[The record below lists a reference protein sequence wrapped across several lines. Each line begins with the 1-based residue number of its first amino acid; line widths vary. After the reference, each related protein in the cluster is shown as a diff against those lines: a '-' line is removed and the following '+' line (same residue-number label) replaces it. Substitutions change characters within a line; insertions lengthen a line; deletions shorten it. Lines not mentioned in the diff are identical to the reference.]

1 MKETMNIVTVLNED
15 ERYAIFWCFNQ
26 AMKYIEVDEFDNDKD
41 VIVNGVNINKTIRN
55 LLGRLV
61 V

>member
-1 MKETMNIVTVLNED
+1 MTKD
-15 ERYAIFWCFNQ
+15 EQFSIFWCFNQ
-26 AMKYIEVDEFDNDKD
+26 AMKYIEVDEFDDKD
-41 VIVNGVNINKTIRN
+41 TIVNGVNINETIKN

>member
-1 MKETMNIVTVLNED
+1 MKDTTNIVTVLNKD

-41 VIVNGVNINKTIRN
+41 VIVNGVNINETIRN

>member
-1 MKETMNIVTVLNED
+1 MKDTTNIVTVLNKD

-41 VIVNGVNINKTIRN
+41 VIVNSVNINETIRN

>member
-41 VIVNGVNINKTIRN
+41 TIVNGVNINKTIRN

>member
-1 MKETMNIVTVLNED
+1 MKETTNIVTVLNED

-26 AMKYIEVDEFDNDKD
+26 AMKYIEVDDKD
-41 VIVNGVNINKTIRN
+41 TIVNGVNINKTIRN

>member
-1 MKETMNIVTVLNED
+1 MKEATNIVTVLNKD

-41 VIVNGVNINKTIRN
+41 VIVNGVNINETIRN

-61 V
+61 I

>member
-41 VIVNGVNINKTIRN
+41 IIVNGVNINKTIRN
-55 LLGRLV
+55 LLGRLIV
-61 V
+61 

>member
-1 MKETMNIVTVLNED
+1 
-15 ERYAIFWCFNQ
+15 
-26 AMKYIEVDEFDNDKD
+26 MKYIEVDEFDNDKD

>member
-1 MKETMNIVTVLNED
+1 MTKD
-15 ERYAIFWCFNQ
+15 EKFAIFWCFNQ
-26 AMKYIEVDEFDNDKD
+26 AMKYIEVDEFDDKD
-41 VIVNGVNINKTIRN
+41 TIVNGVNINETIRN

>member
-1 MKETMNIVTVLNED
+1 MTED
-15 ERYAIFWCFNQ
+15 EKFAIYWCFNR
-26 AMKYIEVDEFDNDKD
+26 AMDYVDKFSPTQNPCEQYTGKLDI
-41 VIVNGVNINKTIRN
+41 IVNGVNINQTIRN

>member
-1 MKETMNIVTVLNED
+1 MKEATNIMTVLNED

-41 VIVNGVNINKTIRN
+41 IIVNGVNINKTIRN
-55 LLGRLV
+55 LLGRLIV
-61 V
+61 